1 MPKPQVFP
9 SLTLGKISGILK
21 EACKTKVRRERK
33 EIVATMKIVR
43 RCGTWDKSSR

>member
-1 MPKPQVFP
+1 
-9 SLTLGKISGILK
+9 LK
-21 EACKTKVRRERK
+21 EACKTKVRRERKERK